1 MIMKKYYTVKN
12 GSKVGVFDN
21 WNDVQKN
28 IDNFEYAIY
37 RSFNTLEEAQDY
49 LNDPLSYIYDDK
61 NIFVKFEDNSH
72 NFELNS
78 EKLSDELKEFIDDES
93 IRHRLTEIIQKILTD
108 RLQKNLDGVEDT
120 EVDEDDFISQP
131 YNPDQVKYLAK
142 EFPVGTLYNYITGF
156 EGEEEP
162 TIDMRPGFQRN
173 FVWTNKAKSSLIES
187 ILLNIPIPSIY
198 LNQTSSN
205 RYLPADGLQRLNA
218 ISSFLSG
225 ELKLSG
231 LEYLIQFNGYKYKKR
246 GERDNSKILPIDIKR
261 RIRDYSVNCNI
272 IDSDTPD
279 EVKLDIFKRLNSS
292 GIKLNPQELRNSVT
306 TDLIRDLYSK
316 IETDEYFKL
325 LVMNEVN
332 TNRFAHHEFILR
344 FYGAYYSQMVPVESF
359 TYEGNIKKFLD
370 KTLVY
375 MKNQNTS
382 DLETISELLKNT
394 LRKVYHLF
402 GSDAFRKPY
411 TDRKGPLNTM
421 LYTQLLV
428 NCANID
434 YDSFENPGYL
444 KDKFNSYLSKNLKF
458 WLMISSGTNAIN
470 NIQEAG
476 SYIKKFL
483 DEEGLL

>member
-1 MIMKKYYTVKN
+1 MKKYYTVKN

-261 RIRDYSVNCNI
+261 RIRDYSVI
-272 IDSDTPD
+272 VI
-279 EVKLDIFKRLNSS
+279 
-292 GIKLNPQELRNSVT
+292 
-306 TDLIRDLYSK
+306 
-316 IETDEYFKL
+316 
-325 LVMNEVN
+325 
-332 TNRFAHHEFILR
+332 
-344 FYGAYYSQMVPVESF
+344 
-359 TYEGNIKKFLD
+359 
-370 KTLVY
+370 
-375 MKNQNTS
+375 
-382 DLETISELLKNT
+382 
-394 LRKVYHLF
+394 
-402 GSDAFRKPY
+402 
-411 TDRKGPLNTM
+411 
-421 LYTQLLV
+421 
-428 NCANID
+428 
-434 YDSFENPGYL
+434 
-444 KDKFNSYLSKNLKF
+444 
-458 WLMISSGTNAIN
+458 
-470 NIQEAG
+470 
-476 SYIKKFL
+476 
-483 DEEGLL
+483 